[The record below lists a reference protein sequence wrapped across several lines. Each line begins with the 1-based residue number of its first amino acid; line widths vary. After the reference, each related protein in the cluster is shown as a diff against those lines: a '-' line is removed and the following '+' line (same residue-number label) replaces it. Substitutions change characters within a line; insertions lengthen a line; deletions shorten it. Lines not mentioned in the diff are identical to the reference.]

1 MKRFTLSA
9 LSVVL
14 TLGAIA
20 PTAQALPQ
28 GDPDFKLQTLR
39 LEELD
44 ARNKS
49 AAKST
54 FKLQTLRLEELDARN
69 KSENS
74 DYPYGQTPAQTSA
87 PTSWTE
93 SAPTTS
99 AEQVAPADADATVV
113 IEEAQ
118 GEDADSQAISLIERR
133 HQVLDRD

>member
-49 AAKST
+49 EAKST
-54 FKLQTLRLEELDARN
+54 FKLQTLRLAELDARN
-69 KSENS
+69 KSAAKS
-74 DYPYGQTPAQTSA
+74 TFKLQT
-87 PTSWTE
+87 
-93 SAPTTS
+93 
-99 AEQVAPADADATVV
+99 
-113 IEEAQ
+113 
-118 GEDADSQAISLIERR
+118 L
-133 HQVLDRD
+133 

>member
-1 MKRFTLSA
+1 LDARNKSEAKST
-9 LSVVL
+9 
-14 TLGAIA
+14 
-20 PTAQALPQ
+20 
-28 GDPDFKLQTLR
+28 FKLQTLR

-99 AEQVAPADADATVV
+99 AEQVAPVDADATVV